1 MSNTNPPIANLD
13 VVTTI
18 ANTPITTNVLAN
30 DKASNIGVSLNPAS
44 LNVVTQP
51 KNGTVVVNTDGTI
64 TYTPTN
70 GFAGKDSLVY
80 NVCDN
85 SVPTPICKNAVV
97 YYTIN
102 AASAP
107 PVTVAA
113 DDYATVVVGN
123 TISGSV
129 LNNDKNTQGA
139 SLTVTPVTIVPASK
153 GVFVLNTNGTF
164 TFTPAPGFKGPL
176 DIIYTVCGGTPA
188 ICTNATIHILVEPL
202 IPTKFLEITKTASTA
217 KMNLDGSFNIDFTI
231 KVQNL
236 ISENIDSVLV
246 KDDLAK
252 VFNNTNGINVVSIV
266 PSGKLVKNANYNGL
280 SNTELL
286 SLSSALDAFKT
297 DSIIL
302 TINIA
307 NNESGTFA
315 NTAIANA
322 PTSYGLVNLQS
333 TDPAKMVSG
342 DTTRKST
349 VFEIPKVDVIIPGGF
364 SPNND
369 GIDDAW
375 VIKRPFGTNISVK
388 VFNRWGNEVY
398 HNANYQSDWRG
409 KGINN
414 FIGED
419 IPEGTYFYIVEAT
432 DMNNVTRKFASSLTL
447 AR

>member
-1 MSNTNPPIANLD
+1 VPVCPIGQTTGCQISPLVITVVDPLSNTNPPIANLD

-30 DKASNIGVSLNPAS
+30 DKPSNIGVSLNPAS
-44 LNVVTQP
+44 IVIATQP
-51 KNGTVVVNTDGTI
+51 KNGTVVVNADGTL
-64 TYTPTN
+64 TYTPSN
-70 GFAGKDSLVY
+70 GFDGKDSLVY

-153 GVFVLNTNGTF
+153 GVFILNTNGTF
-164 TFTPAPGFKGPL
+164 NFTPAPGFKGPL

-202 IPTKFLEITKTASTA
+202 IPTKFLEITKTASIA

-246 KDDLAK
+246 KDDLTK
-252 VFNNTNGINVVSIV
+252 VFSNTNGVTVLSIV
-266 PSGKLVKNANYNGL
+266 TSGKLVKNSSYNGI
-280 SNTELL
+280 NNIELL

-297 DSIIL
+297 DSI
-302 TINIA
+302 N
-307 NNESGTFA
+307 
-315 NTAIANA
+315 
-322 PTSYGLVNLQS
+322 
-333 TDPAKMVSG
+333 
-342 DTTRKST
+342 
-349 VFEIPKVDVIIPGGF
+349 
-364 SPNND
+364 
-369 GIDDAW
+369 
-375 VIKRPFGTNISVK
+375 
-388 VFNRWGNEVY
+388 
-398 HNANYQSDWRG
+398 
-409 KGINN
+409 
-414 FIGED
+414 
-419 IPEGTYFYIVEAT
+419 
-432 DMNNVTRKFASSLTL
+432 LTL
-447 AR
+447 KTK

>member
-1 MSNTNPPIANLD
+1 
-13 VVTTI
+13 
-18 ANTPITTNVLAN
+18 LAN

-70 GFAGKDSLVY
+70 GFAGKDSLIY

-85 SVPTPICKNAVV
+85 SIPTPICKTAVV
-97 YYTIN
+97 YYNVN
-102 AASAP
+102 ASTAP

-113 DDYATVVVGN
+113 DDYANVIAGN
-123 TISGSV
+123 TITGSV

-139 SLTVTPVTIVPASK
+139 PLTVTAVSTVPASK
-153 GVFVLNTNGTF
+153 GAFILNTNGTF
-164 TFTPAPGFKGPL
+164 NFTPAPGFKGPL
-176 DIIYTVCGGTPA
+176 DIVYTVCAGTPA

-236 ISENIDSVLV
+236 IAEYIDSVLV
-246 KDDLAK
+246 KDDLTK
-252 VFNNTNGINVVSIV
+252 VFPNTNGVTVVSLV
-266 PSGKLVKNANYNGL
+266 PSGKLIRNSNYNGIT
-280 SNTELL
+280 NIDLL
-286 SLSSALDAFKT
+286 SLSSALDPFKT

-302 TINIA
+302 TLNIA
-307 NNESGTFA
+307 NELSGNFA

-322 PTSYGLVNLQS
+322 PTSYGLVNLNS
-333 TDPAKMVSG
+333 TDPAKITAG

-375 VIKRPFGTNISVK
+375 VIKRPFGTIISVK